1 MPNTKLQ
8 QCITDCGNC
17 QETCLAIVAHCLT
30 LGGKHAEA
38 EHIRVTLD
46 CAEICQV
53 ATNFMLRGSSNHT
66 YVCGVCAEICEKCA
80 QSCEAIAGD
89 DKQIKQCVESCRRCA
104 ESCREM
110 AGLSYQAA

>member
-8 QCITDCGNC
+8 QCIADCGNC
-17 QETCLAIVAHCLT
+17 QETCLATVAHCLM

-38 EHIRVTLD
+38 EHIRVMLD

-53 ATNFMLRGSSNHT
+53 AANFMLRRSSYHN

-89 DKQIKQCVESCRRCA
+89 DQQMKQCVENCRRCA
-104 ESCREM
+104 QSCREM